1 MTFKINMFIFV
12 FLISLNVKAS
22 ERWAIDC
29 TSGEGSILFDHNK
42 ADIIVNSNQIVV
54 STKVVRS
61 DDKISFF
68 LEEPTDLG
76 RGGMMLNWDDF
87 SSDKSIADAEVDG
100 NKIKMSWNGFFE
112 KSKLKYVWV
121 SDSEFTSKKNENY
134 VTINKCN

>member
-1 MTFKINMFIFV
+1 MTFKVHLFIFV
-12 FLISLNVKAS
+12 ALISLNVKAS

-29 TSGEGSILFDHNK
+29 TSGEGSIIFNDKK
-42 ADIIVNSNQIVV
+42 ADMIVNFNQIIV

-61 DDKISFF
+61 DDKLFFF

-87 SSDKSIADAEVDG
+87 SSDKPIANAEING
-100 NKIKMSWNGFFE
+100 NKIKLSWNGFFE

-121 SDSEFTSKKNENY
+121 SDSEFTSQKNKSY
-134 VTINKCN
+134 VTINKCM